1 MDVIKKSFR
10 WRSNLSNDY
19 MISVYVSSENGSGF

>member
-1 MDVIKKSFR
+1 MDVIKKSFC
-10 WRSNLSNDY
+10 WRSNLSNDN